1 MQHISTYSS
10 TLLKIDLKYMGQNI
24 FSIFVLNDHNSILK
38 LELNTVSYRK
48 RTVELDDF
56 TIINSKNYYPITIIW
71 NQECGFEYRKVASTS
86 LSHLEAHDSF
96 FRWSMKGKF
105 DVYFLWLFGK
115 NGSPYHK
122 HALILTTLRY
132 LRSIWSGVTRFSTI
146 QRMFLQWRLKSCT
159 VLVGIS
165 VACTA
170 V

>member
-48 RTVELDDF
+48 RTVELDNF

-86 LSHLEAHDSF
+86 LSHLEAHDGF
-96 FRWSMKGKF
+96 F
-105 DVYFLWLFGK
+105 
-115 NGSPYHK
+115 
-122 HALILTTLRY
+122 
-132 LRSIWSGVTRFSTI
+132 
-146 QRMFLQWRLKSCT
+146 
-159 VLVGIS
+159 
-165 VACTA
+165 
-170 V
+170 